1 MKKITFVT
9 VAILVSVAAFAQ
21 RGIPRTDN
29 VSVSST
35 VVKKTTKQS
44 DYQKRFQQSV
54 ELGIKIDFLD
64 KGTTGVNYIGGYRF
78 SNHFFA
84 GMGVGLEFA
93 HRVAGVKEYVGN
105 STIIYSDNNYVDDAD
120 IIQKLGIPRNSVGM
134 ASGSLNRIAIPL
146 YLHLKGYY
154 MKTKWAPY
162 SSLSLGGILAPKE
175 NGLYT
180 DFSMGVDAK
189 LNAKFHAYFA
199 LGCYYRTTRDTYL
212 GESNNPNKGFTYSY
226 IHYDEDCQDDACDLY
241 FKDDH
246 YHFLISDLYNRMRG
260 EFGISLRVGVSF

>member
-1 MKKITFVT
+1 MKKITIAI
-9 VAILVSVAAFAQ
+9 VAMLTSVAVFAQ
-21 RGIPRTDN
+21 RGIPRTNN

-44 DYQKRFQQSV
+44 DSQKGFQQSV
-54 ELGIKIDFLD
+54 ELGTKIDFADD

-93 HRVAGVKEYVGN
+93 HHVAGFKEYVGN
-105 STIIYSDNNYVDDAD
+105 STIVYSDYNHVGNAD
-120 IIQKLGIPRNSVGM
+120 IIQKLGIPRNSIGM
-134 ASGSLNRIAIPL
+134 VSGSLNRIAIPL
-146 YLHLKGYY
+146 YLHFKGYY

-162 SSLSLGGILAPKE
+162 SSLSLGGVLAPKE

-199 LGCYYRTTRDTYL
+199 LGCYYRNTRFAYL
-212 GESNNPNKGFTYSY
+212 GESNDSKGFTYSY
-226 IHYDEDCQDDACDLY
+226 IFYDNDCQDDACDVHS
-241 FKDDH
+241 KNAH

-260 EFGISLRVGVSF
+260 VFGLSLRVGVSF